1 MTILGYEIQI
11 KEVDLD
17 VNIHVGVI
25 LNGKIIKG
33 LSVKGTTQ
41 EIETQLQDESS
52 DLRIKIEEKIG
63 EI

>member
-41 EIETQLQDESS
+41 EIETELQDESS

>member
-17 VNIHVGVI
+17 VNIHVGVL
-25 LNGKIIKG
+25 LNGKIVKG

-41 EIETQLQDESS
+41 EIETELQDESS